1 MELINKTVNSVT
13 EAFTQQF
20 AILMP
25 KLAGAVTILLVGWI
39 VSLLIGKIVSA
50 IGRKAGL
57 DKAGKSANVDGILSS
72 AGIYNFKITPSQL
85 IGRIVFWLL
94 MTVFFVSATNTLGLE
109 KLASLFDN
117 VAMFLP
123 KLVAATMIFLFGL
136 VLSKL
141 FGKLVRRSTT
151 GIGDEY
157 ARSLGRFSSSIMTI
171 VVVVLAIGQLEID
184 TTLLNIVIAIFLII
198 LGVAVALS
206 LGLGTRD
213 LARNIVYGAYV
224 RDNFQLGMPI
234 TFQKYSGRIV
244 EINSVNTLI
253 ESDDG
258 VHIYIPNSDLM
269 NEVIVSST
277 EKIE

>member
-1 MELINKTVNSVT
+1 MDVINQTVTSIT
-13 EAFTQQF
+13 EAFNQQ
-20 AILMP
+20 LMLFLP
-25 KLAGAVTILLVGWI
+25 KLAGAVTILFIGWI
-39 VSLLIGKIVSA
+39 VSLLVGKLVSA
-50 IGRKAGL
+50 VGRKVGL
-57 DKAGKSANVDGILSS
+57 DKASKTANVDEVLSN
-72 AGIYNFKITPSQL
+72 AGIHNFKMMPSRL

-94 MTVFFVSATNTLGLE
+94 MTVFFVSATNTLGLT
-109 KLASLFDN
+109 KLAGLFDN
-117 VAMFLP
+117 FAMFLP

-136 VLSKL
+136 VLSQL
-141 FGKLVRRSTT
+141 FGKLVRKATL
-151 GIGDEY
+151 GIGEDY
-157 ARSLGRFSSSIMTI
+157 SRTLGSFSSSVMSI

-234 TFQKYSGRIV
+234 TFKQYKGNIV

-253 ESDDG
+253 EAKDG
-258 VHIYIPNSDLM
+258 TRIYIPNSDLM
-269 NEVIVSST
+269 NEVITSHDEDIS
-277 EKIE
+277 